1 MDDDQDDLFTPR
13 AKPKRRARKRRMKP
27 ERNLWR
33 EDEMLCMLDI
43 FKDYKALELLNDK
56 NTKGEEVFQDIEKE
70 MSKMGYR
77 KKNFNQIWTK
87 WKFLKST
94 YTTSRRSNH
103 FPNYLTLDVYQ
114 AIDNIMYKA
123 YGSRSTLQPPNYM
136 RVGGREESHQ
146 QAAKLQTGSAVPPA
160 PRSPHL
166 EPMFTVKE
174 EPTEEEDQYEDLSFQ
189 EIEEDMLKKK
199 VSLASPIPVRK
210 LPKLLPK
217 PTVKKEPQKKT
228 PIIMPT
234 LSISVKSKMKPI
246 PIRRL
251 EEPPR
256 VQITPVRKLPAQAS
270 LPPPPQSETVQE
282 EEDYEEE
289 EDDPDVD
296 DDEMSTIRHNEIVN
310 NTNLLGY
317 MTHEQFSKTMREMQT
332 DLLQTFFKKQEELIK
347 EEYAFQRQQDER
359 LLKSFEQQNKCILE
373 ATKNILNGLT
383 VTHSIQPHPGPVEQD
398 HNLNNH
404 HFMYFNGQ

>member
-13 AKPKRRARKRRMKP
+13 AKPKKRTRKRRVKP

-43 FKDYKALELLNDK
+43 FKDYKALDLLSDK
-56 NTKGEEVFQDIEKE
+56 NNKCEEIFQDIEKE

-77 KKNFNQIWTK
+77 KKNYQQICTK
-87 WKFLKST
+87 WRFLKST
-94 YTTSRRSNH
+94 YSTSRRSNH
-103 FPNYLTLDVYQ
+103 FPNFLTLDVYQ
-114 AIDNIMYKA
+114 AIDNIMYKL

-136 RVGGREESHQ
+136 RTTGREDTS
-146 QAAKLQTGSAVPPA
+146 KQTPVATTTAPPPA
-160 PRSPHL
+160 PPAARPTDL
-166 EPMFTVKE
+166 EPLFAVKE
-174 EPTEEEDQYEDLSFQ
+174 EPTEEEEGFCEDMSYQ
-189 EIEEDMLKKK
+189 EIEDDMMNTKI
-199 VSLASPIPVRK
+199 SLQKPIPVRK

-217 PTVKKEPQKKT
+217 PNVKKEPQKKT
-228 PIIMPT
+228 PVIMPT
-234 LSISVKSKMKPI
+234 LSISVKPKIRPI

-251 EEPPR
+251 EEPPK
-256 VQITPVRKLPAQAS
+256 VQITPIKSRSILPKP
-270 LPPPPQSETVQE
+270 LPPPSAGSPQQSEDDE
-282 EEDYEEE
+282 EGHSAVEE
-289 EDDPDVD
+289 

-310 NTNLLGY
+310 NTNQMGF
-317 MTHEQFSKTMREMQT
+317 MTHEQFSKTMKEMQT

-359 LLKSFEQQNKCILE
+359 LLRSFEQQNKCLLE

-383 VTHSIQPHPGPVEQD
+383 HSNSMPPPVDQD
-398 HNLNNH
+398 HNLNH